1 MTVFALT
8 WVKCH
13 SAEGQKEKVAGS
25 RLRVRG
31 GEGRREERGGIREGM
46 VEWELVVIRE
56 WARKRKSACSH

>member
-1 MTVFALT
+1 
-8 WVKCH
+8 
-13 SAEGQKEKVAGS
+13 
-25 RLRVRG
+25 VRG